1 MSECKKCGKIFRDRC
16 DLGRHQS
23 RSRPCTEFCQEI
35 GDDTLEKN
43 LQEQSK
49 NLQEQSK
56 NLQEQSKNL
65 QKQSRNLQ
73 KQSSPF
79 SLKCEFCLN
88 TFSSKYTKKR
98 HLVNCKIKEDPIRL
112 LEIQCSVEPE
122 LPDTKTECRF
132 CNKIYNNISNL
143 NKHLNMC
150 EDRKEYHGRLINQ
163 ITNINNNNCNNTNCN
178 NTVNTINCINN
189 GMVNNIIHINVLGQE
204 NTEHI
209 ETENIINLLRDIRK
223 EFGENQASLMA
234 GTFIDSFDKY
244 IRENPENQNII
255 IPHHKSTF
263 GTIQTGQGWK
273 KMSTDRCLNRAFK
286 SSANE
291 LYNRKE
297 EIDNHNKQVFKSATN
312 KQIFSEVKQF
322 GITGLEGNSDE
333 IRQIKTSFKIG
344 KLKEIEINF

>member
-1 MSECKKCGKIFRDRC
+1 MSECEKCGKILRDRYN
-16 DLGRHQS
+16 LLRHQS
-23 RSRPCTEFCQEI
+23 RSRPCTDICSEI

-43 LQEQSK
+43 LQK
-49 NLQEQSK
+49 QSK

-65 QKQSRNLQ
+65 QKQSLNLQ
-73 KQSSPF
+73 KQSSSI

-88 TFSSKYTKKR
+88 TFSNKYTKKR

-163 ITNINNNNCNNTNCN
+163 ITNINNNNCNNTNTNCN
-178 NTVNTINCINN
+178 NT
-189 GMVNNIIHINVLGQE
+189 NIILNFGQE
-204 NTEHI
+204 KLNHI
-209 ETENIINLLRDIRK
+209 QTENIINLLRNIRK
-223 EFGENQASLMA
+223 EFGDSQVSLMA
-234 GTFIDSFDKY
+234 GNFVDSFDNY
-244 IRENPENQNII
+244 IREIPENQNII

-263 GTIQTGQGWK
+263 GNIKMETGWK
-273 KMSTDRCLNRAFK
+273 KMSADRCLNRAFK

-297 EIDNHNKQVFKSATN
+297 EINNHNKEVFKSLTN

-333 IRQIKTSFKIG
+333 IRQIKTTFKIG
-344 KLKEIEINF
+344 KLKETEIDEPEKEGINF